1 MLKSIRICRLSGWI
15 LRKKALFYP
24 YEPKIR
30 PVQNRKRNLPIK
42 LLFFALSGAA
52 VGRLIALDAG
62 LAPLPG
68 LAVLSFAAV
77 TGAAFSGRLA
87 ARNQLYFLGLAA
99 FIPVI
104 LADYAVGLTTAAA
117 GFTLGAVAA
126 LPVQT
131 IGMRDR
137 QIFALGGV
145 GVLLGGYWGGTAAM
159 LSFWA
164 NLAIPL
170 LALPGALAIF
180 ARSFRAPRWVRRMM
194 TATVGVTALLILA
207 IGPVSL
213 RQPGYYLPEIDSGGR
228 CYLARHTDDA
238 GKTEIR
244 ILDAA
249 DRVRFRFPADYV
261 RHFAMALPALLQPDD
276 CANILVL
283 AEAPSAIPEFFAG
296 FERVGAVD
304 MLIAGPRFGRL
315 SGAERSK
322 KIRELSWRPHRLKPA
337 GDAGPYQLIFISEL
351 PASTTAA
358 QRRLLLEL
366 SRRLA
371 PGGVIVLPDGGF
383 ELGFLPVSARLPGG
397 NFRAFAAAGTQ
408 LPGDDLAKLEERL
421 KDVTMPGAEIMPEGI
436 LTELYTWETQIS
448 QAESPL
454 PPAAAATAAPWRGML
469 PALSPW
475 AAAAAA
481 LGLYLALRMWL
492 SRYPAGCR
500 NFTAAET
507 GAAAALITLGSV
519 GVLAEYSLLD
529 GYSEKALIGLA
540 ALLFV
545 RQGDGA
551 FQLRASFALVVGAAL
566 LAWCAVV
573 RPDWAN
579 QAIPPLLAATL
590 YFATLP
596 GHADAPR
603 RAALGAFGGMAAGGL
618 LYALIAAY
626 AAPAAL
632 PALLAGFMLLLPR
645 HLRI

>member
-1 MLKSIRICRLSGWI
+1 M
-15 LRKKALFYP
+15 
-24 YEPKIR
+24 
-30 PVQNRKRNLPIK
+30 PIK

-52 VGRLIALDAG
+52 AGRLIALDAG
-62 LAPLPG
+62 IGPLPG
-68 LAVLSFAAV
+68 LLVLGFAAV
-77 TGAAFSGRLA
+77 AGAAVAGRLA

-104 LADYAVGLTTAAA
+104 LADYTVGLTTAAA

-137 QIFALGGV
+137 QIFAVGGV
-145 GVLLGGYWGGTAAM
+145 AALLAGYWCGTAAI

-164 NLAIPL
+164 NLIIPL
-170 LALPGALAIF
+170 LALPGALAVF

-213 RQPGYYLPEIDSGGR
+213 RQPGYYLPEIDSDGR

-244 ILDAA
+244 VLDPEG
-249 DRVRFRFPADYV
+249 RIRFRFPADYG
-261 RHFAMALPALLQPDD
+261 RNLAMALPALLQPDD

-304 MLIAGPRFGRL
+304 TLIAGPRLRRL
-315 SGAERSK
+315 LGLPGSA
-322 KIRELSWRPHRLKPA
+322 KIRELPWRPHRLKPA
-337 GDAGPYQLIFISEL
+337 GGANYQLIFISEL
-351 PASTTAA
+351 PTAPTAA
-358 QRRLLLEL
+358 KRRLLLEL

-371 PGGVIVLPDGGF
+371 PGGVIVLPDDGV
-383 ELGFLPVSARLPGG
+383 EPGFLPVSAQLPGG
-397 NFRAFAAAGTQ
+397 RFRAFAAAGTQ

-421 KDVTMPGAEIMPEGI
+421 KDITMPGAEIMPEGI
-436 LTELYTWETQIS
+436 FTELYTWEAQIS
-448 QAESPL
+448 QAKSPL
-454 PPAAAATAAPWRGML
+454 PPAAAVAAPPWRDML

-507 GAAAALITLGSV
+507 GAATALITLGSV
-519 GVLAEYSLLD
+519 GVLAEYALLD
-529 GYSEKALIGLA
+529 GHSEKALIGLA

-551 FQLRASFALVVGAAL
+551 FRLRASFALAVCAAL

-573 RPDWAN
+573 RPDWADR
-579 QAIPPLLAATL
+579 AIPLLLAATL

-603 RAALGAFGGMAAGGL
+603 RAALGVFGGMAAGGL